1 MNKAFLFD
9 LNGTM
14 INDMGFHLQVWNQI
28 LNDDLKAGLTL
39 DQVKQQMYGKNHEL
53 LDRVFGKGILTEETI
68 ATYSRKKEEMYQ
80 ELYRPHLELIP
91 GLGELLQKADQC
103 GISMA
108 IGSAANRSAIDFVLD
123 NLEIRSLFG
132 AIVGAEDVLKS
143 KPNPE
148 VFLKGAELLGVEPE
162 SCVVFEDVPKGA
174 EAALNA
180 GMKAVIVTTT
190 HSKEEFASF
199 PNILFFIDDYNDPRL
214 NELFLDNSDPG
225 IRNS

>member
-1 MNKAFLFD
+1 MKKAFLFD

-14 INDMGFHLQVWNQI
+14 INDMGFHLQVWDKIINE
-28 LNDDLKAGLTL
+28 DLKAGLTL

-53 LDRVFGKGILTEETI
+53 LNRVFGKGTLTEKTI
-68 ATYSRKKEEMYQ
+68 AVYSQKKEEMYQ

-91 GLGELLQKADQC
+91 GLEELLQKADQS
-103 GISMA
+103 GVSLA

-132 AIVGAEDVLKS
+132 AIIGAEDVVKS

-148 VFLKGAELLGVEPE
+148 VFLKGAGILGVEPE
-162 SCVVFEDVPKGA
+162 SCIVFEDVPKGA

-180 GMKAVIVTTT
+180 GMKVVIVTTT
-190 HSKEEFASF
+190 HSEEEFAHF
-199 PNILFFIDDYNDPRL
+199 PNVLFFIKDYNDPRL
-214 NELFLDNSDPG
+214 NELF
-225 IRNS
+225 

>member
-1 MNKAFLFD
+1 MEYMSLKPKAFLFD

-14 INDMGFHLQVWNQI
+14 IDDMGFHLKVWNKI

-53 LDRVFGKGILTEETI
+53 LDRVFGIGGLSEETI
-68 ATYSRKKEEMYQ
+68 RIYSQKKEELYQ
-80 ELYRPHLELIP
+80 EIYRPHLELIP
-91 GLGELLQKADQC
+91 GLGELFQRASLS

-123 NLEIRSLFG
+123 NLDIRSLFG
-132 AIVGAEDVLKS
+132 AIVGAEDVMES

-148 VFLKGAELLGVEPE
+148 VFLKGAQLLGVEPE
-162 SCVVFEDVPKGA
+162 SCIVFEDVPKGA

-190 HSKEEFASF
+190 HTEEEFAHY
-199 PNILFFIDDYNDPRL
+199 PNVLFFIKDYNDPRL
-214 NELFLDNSDPG
+214 EELFL
-225 IRNS
+225 